1 MNLQEAL
8 ELHKSGQLDAAEQAY
23 REMLLVQPGDADA
36 LHLLGVLRQQRG
48 DGNEALALIRQ
59 AIAAQPERAQFHL
72 SLGGALLR
80 GGDSDAARASFERA
94 LALDPNQAQTHG
106 VLGLMALQAGEMA
119 DAESRFRVGRRAS
132 DEDPMILFGLGSVY
146 LERHD
151 AVNAAKFLSRAA
163 ELKPDDA
170 GIQTD
175 LGRALFAQGA
185 FGFAEKAFENAL
197 RLRPELG
204 VAKLYLA
211 RSRMRQDKLDPA
223 RELFAELVKSDVQT
237 MFANAGLGDVARRQG
252 RFVHALKYY
261 RRVLAIDP
269 TYIGAVNACALCMEH
284 LGDLHGAAQYLI
296 DGLRLKPDADELR
309 PQLAELLDRLGR
321 SDEAERVR
329 QGAAA
334 ATARG
339 AVS

>member
-8 ELHKSGQLDAAEQAY
+8 ELHKSGQLEAAEQAY
-23 REMLLVQPGDADA
+23 RELLLTQPRDADS

-48 DGNEALALIRQ
+48 DQSEALDLIGR
-59 AIAAQPERAQFHL
+59 AIAVQPERVQFHL

-80 GGDSDAARASFERA
+80 GGDSAAARASFERA
-94 LALDPNQAQTHG
+94 LTLDPNSVQTHG
-106 VLGLMALQAGEMA
+106 VLGLMALQSGEMA
-119 DAESRFRVGRRAS
+119 DAENRFRVGRRAA
-132 DEDPMILFGLGSVY
+132 DEDPMILFGLGNVY
-146 LERHD
+146 LERRD

-175 LGRALFAQGA
+175 LGRALFEQGA

-197 RLRPELG
+197 QLRPELG

-211 RSRMRQDKLDPA
+211 RARMRQDKLESA
-223 RELFAELVKSDVQT
+223 RELFAELVKNDVQT
-237 MFANAGLGDVARRQG
+237 MFANAGLGDVARKQG

-269 TYIGAVNACALCMEH
+269 TYVGAVNACALCMEH
-284 LGDLHGAAQYLI
+284 LGDLHGAAQYLA

-321 SDEAERVR
+321 SDEAARVR
-329 QGAAA
+329 QAAGAAA
-334 ATARG
+334 ANSTM
-339 AVS
+339 S

>member
-1 MNLQEAL
+1 
-8 ELHKSGQLDAAEQAY
+8 
-23 REMLLVQPGDADA
+23 
-36 LHLLGVLRQQRG
+36 
-48 DGNEALALIRQ
+48 
-59 AIAAQPERAQFHL
+59 
-72 SLGGALLR
+72 
-80 GGDSDAARASFERA
+80 
-94 LALDPNQAQTHG
+94 
-106 VLGLMALQAGEMA
+106 
-119 DAESRFRVGRRAS
+119 
-132 DEDPMILFGLGSVY
+132 
-146 LERHD
+146 
-151 AVNAAKFLSRAA
+151 
-163 ELKPDDA
+163 
-170 GIQTD
+170 
-175 LGRALFAQGA
+175 
-185 FGFAEKAFENAL
+185 
-197 RLRPELG
+197 
-204 VAKLYLA
+204 
-211 RSRMRQDKLDPA
+211 MRQDKLEPA